1 MCEPCP
7 YLPEADL
14 SLDWRS
20 LNKSKKQ
27 SSIRFYKSSLQ
38 YAQVLWLK
46 GLPARAILAADRA
59 LLTKLSGHETELE
72 KWPLPYQAMAWML
85 KHYDEDQFVGNPRV
99 HFQHLA
105 SRVRGDRENQRKW
118 RAWACWF
125 LACNIRPNLPAD
137 EKQQLIEPTEEEIAE
152 GLANYGIAGEQK
164 LWQWVARDLSES

>member
-1 MCEPCP
+1 M
-7 YLPEADL
+7 
-14 SLDWRS
+14 
-20 LNKSKKQ
+20 
-27 SSIRFYKSSLQ
+27 Q

-59 LLTKLSGHETELE
+59 LLTNLSGHETELE

-137 EKQQLIEPTEEEIAE
+137 EKQQLIAPTEEEIAE

-164 LWQWVARDLSES
+164 LWQWVARALSES